1 MGVANSPDIFQQK
14 ANYLFH
20 GSEFIRIF
28 IDNLLVPTKGYWK
41 IYVQKSE
48 LTLNKL
54 NGKGFKCD
62 IERSF
67 FGQTKMEYLGF
78 LVTCDGI
85 KLINI
90 KIEAITNMKPHT
102 YRK

>member
-1 MGVANSPDIFQQK
+1 MND
-14 ANYLFH
+14 LFH
-20 GSEFIRIF
+20 GFKFIRAY
-28 IDNLLVPTKGYWK
+28 IDDLLILTKGGWRDH
-41 IYVQKSE
+41 VQKSE